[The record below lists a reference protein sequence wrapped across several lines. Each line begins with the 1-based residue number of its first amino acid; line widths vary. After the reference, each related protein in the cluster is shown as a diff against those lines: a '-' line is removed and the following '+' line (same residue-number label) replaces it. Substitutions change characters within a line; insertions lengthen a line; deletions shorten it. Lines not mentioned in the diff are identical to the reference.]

1 MMMTRPTQLRGRLTR
16 LHDWTLMV
24 LTEMRHV
31 DLSDVLARQ
40 NGAGPDAARVRSEL
54 DIIRARFPD
63 HS

>member
-1 MMMTRPTQLRGRLTR
+1 MLMKRPSHLRRRIAG

-31 DLSDVLARQ
+31 DLADVLNRQ

-63 HS
+63 HA